1 MYYGNG
7 FTHSDVYN
15 MPTYLRKFYSNKLI
29 DQLKNEQKEAEKA
42 HKKSST
48 IPKPNFNPKF
58 KR

>member
-7 FTHSDVYN
+7 FTHSDIYN
-15 MPTYLRKFYSNKLI
+15 MPTYLRRFYSNKLT
-29 DQLKNEQKEAEKA
+29 DQLKKEQNDAERA
-42 HKKSST
+42 HKQSST

>member
-15 MPTYLRKFYSNKLI
+15 MPTYLRRFYSNKLT
-29 DQLKNEQKEAEKA
+29 DQLKKEQKEAEKA
-42 HKKSST
+42 NKKSST

>member
-15 MPTYLRKFYSNKLI
+15 MPTYLRRFYSNKLS
-29 DQLKNEQKEAEKA
+29 DQLKKEHKNAEKTQT
-42 HKKSST
+42 KS
-48 IPKPNFNPKF
+48 KPNFNPKF

>member
-1 MYYGNG
+1 MYHGNG

-15 MPTYLRKFYSNKLI
+15 MPTYLRRFYSNKLT
-29 DQLKNEQKEAEKA
+29 DQLKKEQKEAEKA
-42 HKKSST
+42 NKKSST

>member
-1 MYYGNG
+1 
-7 FTHSDVYN
+7 
-15 MPTYLRKFYSNKLI
+15 MPTYLRRFYSSKLT
-29 DQLKNEQKEAEKA
+29 DQLKKEQENAEKA